1 MDGKNSHSFLRAFD
15 QVGDVGG
22 REGIARAAVV
32 VVAAPA
38 RSSSASSAAETV
50 ASAHIDADARADA
63 IRIVAEADPIP
74 AGREISRAARDG
86 GMRCGPGCR
95 CPRRA
100 EGRSGSRR
108 SNVTASDAMVGEIQR
123 MARRADATNGD
134 ARARRG
140 IAAVAGTG
148 IFGDRRRRATSDLT
162 TNESWKGAPHR
173 DCFGGRRC
181 QLPRFLLAV
190 RNAIRI
196 PLLVALGIVYR
207 RVMAEPTWSMWVGLV
222 AWWSI
227 TIARY
232 VRARDC

>member
-86 GMRCGPGCR
+86 GRRCGHGCR
-95 CPRRA
+95 RPRRA

-108 SNVTASDAMVGEIQR
+108 SNVAASDAMVGEI
-123 MARRADATNGD
+123 
-134 ARARRG
+134 
-140 IAAVAGTG
+140 
-148 IFGDRRRRATSDLT
+148 
-162 TNESWKGAPHR
+162 
-173 DCFGGRRC
+173 
-181 QLPRFLLAV
+181 
-190 RNAIRI
+190 
-196 PLLVALGIVYR
+196 
-207 RVMAEPTWSMWVGLV
+207 
-222 AWWSI
+222 
-227 TIARY
+227 
-232 VRARDC
+232 